1 MLKILI
7 QGLKDGIYE
16 IKQVTNANS
25 IPDIFSEFI
34 GEINLQGHL
43 RKLGNKYTFSGTAEC
58 NAVLICELS
67 LVEFNEL
74 IVADINACFIADN
87 SMLKLKDKNSNNY
100 NEYIIS
106 EDDKYI
112 DLTDEVREELAVN
125 LPMKRVAPQFRD
137 KSFEEL
143 YPMYAANS
151 QNKNNSNKKK
161 KKSEIDDRWE
171 SLRKL
176 KFN

>member
-7 QGLKDGIYE
+7 QGLKDGVYE
-16 IKQVTNANS
+16 INQVTNANS

-34 GEINLQGHL
+34 GDIKLQGQL
-43 RKLGNKYTFSGTAEC
+43 RKLGNKYTFTGKAEC
-58 NAVLICELS
+58 NAILTCDLS

-74 IVADINACFIADN
+74 IVADINACFIADS
-87 SMLKLKDKNSNNY
+87 SMLKLKDKNTNNY

-112 DLTDEVREELAVN
+112 DLTNEVREELAVN

-137 KSFEEL
+137 KNFEEL

-151 QNKNNSNKKK
+151 KNNNSSNKNK